1 MSHSTNG
8 SREVPLRPGSS
19 PVNPFRHRS
28 YTIPWMGSRLLT
40 VLVLAACAT
49 GTPRAQA
56 PAATITIDLSAADL
70 GGAPLTTLR
79 AEDLALRIDNRPHP
93 IDTLRFV
100 PFERVEALLKAP
112 YGTNQIAHGRTIV
125 LAVDATRL
133 QTSQMTSV
141 KEGIHALLPALGAR
155 DRLGLLALASD
166 GSAVDFTTRHDLVVA
181 ASAALKSG
189 APAISAGAEAEEAA
203 ALAAIV
209 LLDRLCAS
217 IGTEPGPK
225 TVVFMAPPFA
235 TSTDVRRALLALAE
249 TTGRHRVQLFIID
262 PVGTAANLGATA
274 AGPAGGLAAM
284 AALTGGLVV
293 PSAIAALATTRY
305 ELQFTP
311 TTDQRNNK
319 PHRVMVVSQRQDAR
333 IAAPSSVFIGDDLAS
348 SEPMPSLTH
357 MLRES
362 RGYRDLP
369 LRLVAYPVLD
379 DDRTRPQ
386 LLILAESENPSR
398 SLAWAE
404 FALISPS
411 GTIVAQW
418 KAEGADAATRPM
430 RTRALAPA
438 GPYRL
443 RMAAS
448 ELSGRRGAVDY
459 EFDAGFTP
467 AGTFELGPLMFGGMN
482 AADSAQ
488 FVPVLQPAANATA
501 IMAYTEIYGALASAD
516 TLGVRFEMAHSLE
529 GEPIASV
536 AGSVRTSGD
545 PTRRA
550 ALGTLDL
557 SALPVGDHLV
567 RAIIT
572 LNGAEVGRVTRTL
585 RKVGG

>member
-1 MSHSTNG
+1 M
-8 SREVPLRPGSS
+8 RP
-19 PVNPFRHRS
+19 
-28 YTIPWMGSRLLT
+28 RLLT
-40 VLVLAACAT
+40 ALVLAACVT

-56 PAATITIDLSAADL
+56 PGATITIDLSAADL

-79 AEDLALRIDNRPHP
+79 VEDLALRIDNRPHP
-93 IDTLRFV
+93 IDALRFM
-100 PFERVEALLKAP
+100 PYERVEALLKAP
-112 YGTNQIAHGRTIV
+112 YGTNQIAQGRTIV
-125 LAVDATRL
+125 LAVDTTRL
-133 QTSQMTSV
+133 QTSQMTPV
-141 KEGIHALLPALGAR
+141 KESIRALLPALGAR
-155 DRLGLLALASD
+155 DRLGLIALASD
-166 GSAVDFTTRHDLVVA
+166 GSAVDFTTRHELVIAESAAMNGGAPA
-181 ASAALKSG
+181 ASAG
-189 APAISAGAEAEEAA
+189 TEAEEAA
-203 ALAAIV
+203 ALASIA
-209 LLDRLCAS
+209 LLDRLCTS

-225 TVVFMAPPFA
+225 TVVFMAPMFA
-235 TSTDVRRALLALAE
+235 TSTNVRRAIQSLAE
-249 TTGRHRVQLFIID
+249 TTGRHRVQLFVID
-262 PVGTAANLGATA
+262 SGGVAADPGAPA
-274 AGPAGGLAAM
+274 ADPAGGLAAL
-284 AALTGGLVV
+284 ATATGGMLV
-293 PSAIAALATTRY
+293 PSATAALATTRY
-305 ELQFTP
+305 ALQFTP
-311 TTDQRNNK
+311 TADQRNNK
-319 PHRVMVVSQRQDAR
+319 PHRVMLVSQRQDVR
-333 IAAPSSVFIGDDLAS
+333 IAAPSSVFIDDAGAAP
-348 SEPMPSLTH
+348 EAMPSLTD

-362 RGYRDLP
+362 RAYSDLP
-369 LRLVAYPVLD
+369 LRLVAYPVID

-411 GTIVAQW
+411 GTIVAHW

-459 EFDAGFTP
+459 EFDSGFTP
-467 AGTFELGPLMFGGMN
+467 AGTLELGPLMFGGMN

-488 FVPVLQPAANATA
+488 FVPLLQPSGNQSA
-501 IMAYTEIYGALASAD
+501 IMSYAEIYGAVAAAD
-516 TLGVRFEMAHSLE
+516 SLGVRFEVARSLE
-529 GEPIASV
+529 GESIASV

-557 SALPVGDHLV
+557 AALPVGDHLV
-567 RAIIT
+567 RAIVT

>member
-1 MSHSTNG
+1 
-8 SREVPLRPGSS
+8 
-19 PVNPFRHRS
+19 
-28 YTIPWMGSRLLT
+28 MGPRLLT
-40 VLVLAACAT
+40 VLVLAACVT

-56 PAATITIDLSAADL
+56 PATAITIDLSAADL

-79 AEDLALRIDNRPHP
+79 AADLALRIDNRPHP
-93 IDTLRFV
+93 IDALRFM
-100 PFERVEALLKAP
+100 PYERVEALLKAP
-112 YGTNQIAHGRTIV
+112 YGTNQIAQGRTIV

-133 QTSQMTSV
+133 QTSQMTPV
-141 KEGIHALLPALGAR
+141 KESIRALLPALGAR
-155 DRLGLLALASD
+155 DRLGLIALASD
-166 GSAVDFTTRHDLVVA
+166 GSAVDFTTRHELVVA
-181 ASAALKSG
+181 ASAALKGG
-189 APAISAGAEAEEAA
+189 APAVSAGAEAEEAA
-203 ALAAIV
+203 ALASIA
-209 LLDRLCAS
+209 LLDRLCTS

-225 TVVFMAPPFA
+225 TVVFIAPPFA
-235 TSTDVRRALLALAE
+235 TSTNVRRAIQSLAE
-249 TTGRHRVQLFIID
+249 TTGRHRVQLFVID
-262 PVGTAANLGATA
+262 SGGTAADPGATA
-274 AGPAGGLAAM
+274 ADPAGGLAAL
-284 AALTGGLVV
+284 ATVTGGVLV
-293 PSAIAALATTRY
+293 PSAAAALATTRY

-311 TTDQRNNK
+311 TADQRNNK
-319 PHRVMVVSQRQDAR
+319 PHRVMVVSLRQDVR
-333 IAAPSSVFIGDDLAS
+333 IAAPSSVFIGDTTAG
-348 SEPMPSLTH
+348 EPMPALTD

-362 RGYRDLP
+362 RAYGDLP

-379 DDRTRPQ
+379 GDRTRPQ

-411 GTIVAQW
+411 GTIVAHW

-467 AGTFELGPLMFGGMN
+467 AGAFELGPLMFGGMN
-482 AADSAQ
+482 AADSAV
-488 FVPVLQPAANATA
+488 FVPVLQPAANAAA
-501 IMAYTEIYGALASAD
+501 IMAYAEIYGALAAAD
-516 TLGVRFEMAHSLE
+516 TLGVRFEVARSLE
-529 GEPIASV
+529 GEPVASV
-536 AGSVRTSGD
+536 AGSVRTTGD
-545 PTRRA
+545 STRRA

-557 SALPVGDHLV
+557 ATLPVGDHLV

-572 LNGAEVGRVTRTL
+572 LNGVEIGRVTRTL